1 MEGKRSLRTSLA
13 LCIAAC
19 FALISVRA
27 SPQSVWHPE
36 KPVELVLPTA
46 AGAINDH
53 AARVIQKIMQDGRL
67 VTTPLVVVN
76 KAGGNQVLAL
86 VYMSQH
92 PGDPHYLFYST
103 PTIITNHIAGVTP
116 LRHSD
121 LTALACLSVEY
132 TVITVKNDSP
142 IKTMHDL
149 IDRLKADPE
158 SVTFGLGARGG
169 PNHLAISQAYKSAG
183 VDPRRLRAAIFKS
196 SGETL
201 TALIGGHV
209 QAVGSSASAA
219 SAQVEAGNVRMLAV
233 GAPKRLPGPMAKVPT
248 MREYG
253 LDVNVSN
260 FRAVFGAKGITA
272 AQAAFWEN
280 ALAKTVTA
288 NEWKKLIEDNNL
300 VSNFLRAAEC
310 GKYLDG
316 EYNATRAVMTELGLA
331 K

>member
-1 MEGKRSLRTSLA
+1 MKLKRIVGTSIWLCAAA
-13 LCIAAC
+13 LTTPLSNHAW
-19 FALISVRA
+19 S
-27 SPQSVWHPE
+27 QSGWRPE
-36 KPVELVLPTA
+36 KPVEIVLPTA

-53 AARVIQKIMQDGRL
+53 AARVIQKIMQDEKL
-67 VTTPLVVVN
+67 VTSPLVVVN

-92 PGDPHYLFYST
+92 ASDPHYVLYST
-103 PTIITNHIAGVTP
+103 PTIITNHIAGITP
-116 LRHSD
+116 LRHTD
-121 LTALACLSVEY
+121 FTALACLSVEY
-132 TVITVKNDSP
+132 TVITVKTDSP
-142 IKTMHDL
+142 IKTMQDL

-169 PNHLAISQAYKSAG
+169 PNHLSVSQAYKSAG
-183 VDPRRLRAAIFKS
+183 VDPKKLRAAIFKS

-209 QAVGSSASAA
+209 QAVGSSVSAA

-233 GAPKRLPGPMAKVPT
+233 GAPKRLGGPMAKVPT

-280 ALAKTVTA
+280 ALAKVVA
-288 NEWKKLIEDNNL
+288 ASDWKKLIEENNL
-300 VSNFLRAAEC
+300 VSQFLRGAEC
-310 GKYLDG
+310 GKYLEA
-316 EYNATRAVMTELGLA
+316 EYNSTRAVMAELGLA